1 MKSVWIFPLHVIQ
14 SNFDAC
20 NLQGWLAKAK
30 KTSGPTPLPEEPR
43 SEQLEKMLIVVP
55 YKEPAKKGKKQE
67 ATEAREV
74 LRRRVSPGNQSRD
87 ATASFVQD
95 EGEAEEDEDESAF
108 LHSKKRPTPEDG
120 EEAQPS
126 LAQKRRHRPKLVIP
140 DSSEDEKSKASEEPP
155 KREPWVKPPGGR

>member
-1 MKSVWIFPLHVIQ
+1 MHGMLAQ
-14 SNFDAC
+14 GAC
-20 NLQGWLAKAK
+20 ASPNTTSAARSTTNTSKDKASDGVLLDHSKHKQGCERRH
-30 KTSGPTPLPEEPR
+30 TGEE
-43 SEQLEKMLIVVP
+43 E
-55 YKEPAKKGKKQE
+55 
-67 ATEAREV
+67 
-74 LRRRVSPGNQSRD
+74 
-87 ATASFVQD
+87 D

-120 EEAQPS
+120 EEVQPS